1 MAKCYGLNQTVKEQ
15 KGWAEWAVEESG
27 RSLKRAGLADVGFP
41 RLPSGFYW
49 GKEFINVNNPT
60 SSEKKKLECCRQWW
74 GGGPQ
79 GMGESIPLRETQMI
93 YILGHSLGTN
103 GDRDL

>member
-1 MAKCYGLNQTVKEQ
+1 MAKCYGLSQTVKEQ

-60 SSEKKKLECCRQWW
+60 FSEKKLECCRQWW
-74 GGGPQ
+74 VGGTGD
-79 GMGESIPLRETQMI
+79 GRIDPLK
-93 YILGHSLGTN
+93 GGTN
-103 GDRDL
+103 DLHPWTQLGD

>member
-49 GKEFINVNNPT
+49 GKEFINVKNPT
-60 SSEKKKLECCRQWW
+60 FSEKKNWNVADNGGW
-74 GGGPQ
+74 GAQ

>member
-60 SSEKKKLECCRQWW
+60 FSEKKKTGMLQTMV
-74 GGGPQ
+74 GGGHRGWENRSP
-79 GMGESIPLRETQMI
+79 
-93 YILGHSLGTN
+93 
-103 GDRDL
+103 

>member
-1 MAKCYGLNQTVKEQ
+1 MAKCYGLSQTVKEQ

-27 RSLKRAGLADVGFP
+27 RSLKRAGLADVGLP

-60 SSEKKKLECCRQWW
+60 FSEKKTGMLQTMV
-74 GGGPQ
+74 GGGHRGWENRSP
-79 GMGESIPLRETQMI
+79 
-93 YILGHSLGTN
+93 
-103 GDRDL
+103 